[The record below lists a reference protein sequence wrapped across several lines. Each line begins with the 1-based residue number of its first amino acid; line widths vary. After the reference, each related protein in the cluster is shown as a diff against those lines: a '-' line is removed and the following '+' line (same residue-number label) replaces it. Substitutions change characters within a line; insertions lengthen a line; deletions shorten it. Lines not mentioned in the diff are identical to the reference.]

1 MLSLR
6 KAARNMTNLTNLETK
21 QNHIAVVGA
30 GQIGTPVV
38 ARLAALGARVTWI
51 SRTRPRSLP
60 QGVEHRSVDATD
72 ARALAEA
79 IRGTEAVIAAVN
91 PAIYDAQVWRETL
104 PPLHRGLIDA
114 VSIAGS
120 RLVVLDALYLYAL
133 DQGPLKP
140 ETVQQP
146 STQKGNVRKQVADM
160 LSEAQAAGRIRATV
174 LRASDFWGPEL
185 SSALFT
191 REGISALKRGKRPLL
206 IGDPDQP
213 HAFSHRDD
221 VVNALVNLALAESDV
236 EGRVFH
242 APVIHVAP
250 RALISALAR
259 ALGVEAR
266 PVVTPAW
273 LLRLFG
279 VFSKPMAGL
288 VEMLPQWQAP
298 YLVDDSDYRKRFGV
312 EPTTVAEGVA
322 QLAHAA
328 A

>member
-1 MLSLR
+1 MLFLR
-6 KAARNMTNLTNLETK
+6 KANMTNLENK
-21 QNHIAVVGA
+21 QIHVAVVGA

-38 ARLAALGARVTWI
+38 ERLVALGARVTWI

-60 QGVEHRSVDATD
+60 QGTEHRSVDASD

-79 IRGTEAVIAAVN
+79 IRGAQAVIAAVN
-91 PAIYDAQVWRETL
+91 PAIYDAKVWRDTL
-104 PPLHRGLIDA
+104 PPLHRGLIEA
-114 VSIAGS
+114 VSKVGS

-140 ETVQQP
+140 ETAHQP
-146 STQKGNVRKQVADM
+146 STQKGNIRKQVADM
-160 LSEAQAAGRIRATV
+160 LSDAQAAGQIRATV

-185 SSALFT
+185 SSALIT
-191 REGISALKRGKRPLL
+191 RDGVSALKRGKRPFL

-221 VVNALVNLALAESDV
+221 VVNALVNLALAAPDV

-250 RALISALAR
+250 RALISALSR
-259 ALGVEAR
+259 ALGVDVR

-298 YLVDDSDYRKRFGV
+298 YLVDDSAYRQRFSV
-312 EPTTVAEGVA
+312 EATSIADGVA
-322 QLAHAA
+322 QLARATV
-328 A
+328 